1 MKKFPKKLLKFGQIS
16 GKFYANGNSNH
27 EYTILR
33 VHSTSRNCTRIAR
46 YARQLKYESSKISLN
61 LLWSLHEHFFK
72 ILVIFYCFVP
82 LVSIFCFCKNFVLEK
97 LRKCEKCERLW
108 FSSDGSSCL
117 ELTGPRTP
125 TSELSWTK

>member
-1 MKKFPKKLLKFGQIS
+1 MKNFPKKLLKFDQIS

-82 LVSIFCFCKNFVLEK
+82 LVSFFLFLKKFRSRKIQKMYSVGRLL
-97 LRKCEKCERLW
+97 LRKRPCQR
-108 FSSDGSSCL
+108 FDRCL
-117 ELTGPRTP
+117 
-125 TSELSWTK
+125 SLSVSNFDFYK